1 MRRVTKIVVSGV
13 ATTALAFAATA
24 CGNDSGDKSSSS
36 SNSNGKGI
44 GLAYDVGGR
53 GDQSF
58 NDAAA
63 AGFDKAKKEFDI
75 GGTEKEPKD
84 GESDADKVQRLT
96 EMARQGYNPVIG
108 VGFAYAKSI
117 DEVAKKFPKTSF
129 AVVDDSSL
137 QTKNVANLVFT
148 EEQGSYLMGV
158 VAAKTTKTDTVGFI
172 GGVDTPLIKKFEAG
186 FKQGVADTNSDVTVL
201 TEYITQMPDFKGFA
215 DPAGGKRI
223 ASGMLSKK
231 ADVIYPAA
239 GGSGGGAFEAI
250 KTKGDA
256 WGLGVD
262 SDQYKIP
269 ALSGVKE
276 VILTSMLKNVEGS
289 VYDFVKSVQDG
300 KPQSGI
306 VSADLAQDGVGYS
319 KSNPEFV
326 KMTETIAAVDEA
338 KKKIADGE
346 IKVAT
351 QPKK

>member
-1 MRRVTKIVVSGV
+1 MRRVTKIAISGV
-13 ATTALAFAATA
+13 ATAALALSVSA
-24 CGNDSGDKSSSS
+24 CGSDKGGSGSSKE
-36 SNSNGKGI
+36 KGV

-63 AGFDKAKKEFDI
+63 AGFDKAKKEFGI
-75 GGTEKEPKD
+75 SGSEKEPKD
-84 GESDADKVQRLT
+84 GESEADKVQRLT

-108 VGFAYAKSI
+108 VGFAYASAI
-117 DEVAKKFPKTSF
+117 DTVAKKYPKTSF
-129 AVVDDSSL
+129 AVVDDA
-137 QTKNVANLVFT
+137 QKKQKNVANLVFT

-186 FKQGVADTNSDVTVL
+186 FKQGVKDTSGGKVNVL

-215 DPAGGKRI
+215 DPAGGKRV

-250 KTKGDA
+250 KGKGNS

-269 ALSGVKE
+269 ALKDFKE

-289 VYDFVKSVQDG
+289 VFDFIKSVEDG
-300 KPQSGI
+300 KPQSGVI
-306 VSADLAQDGVGYS
+306 SSDLKANGVGYS
-319 KSNPEFV
+319 KSNPEFA
-326 KMTETIAAVDEA
+326 KMTDVIKAVDEA
-338 KKKIADGE
+338 KAKIASGE
-346 IKVAT
+346 ITVAT
-351 QPKK
+351 EPAK

>member
-1 MRRVTKIVVSGV
+1 MRRVTKIVVSGA
-13 ATTALAFAATA
+13 ATAALAFSATA
-24 CGNDSGDKSSSS
+24 CGDSDSDSSSS
-36 SNSNGKGI
+36 SSEKGI

-75 GGTEKEPKD
+75 GGAEKEPKD
-84 GESDADKVQRLT
+84 SESDADKVQRLT

-108 VGFAYAKSI
+108 VGFVYAKAI

-129 AVVDDSSL
+129 AIVDDSSK
-137 QTKNVANLVFT
+137 QAKNVANLVFT

-186 FKQGVADTNSDVTVL
+186 FKQGVADTNPDVKVL

-223 ASGMLSKK
+223 ANGMLGKK

-250 KTKGDA
+250 KTKGNA

-269 ALSGVKE
+269 SLSGVKD

-289 VYDFVKSVQDG
+289 VYDFIKSVEDG
-300 KPQSGI
+300 KPQSGV
-306 VSADLAQDGVGYS
+306 VSADLAQDGVGYA

-338 KKKIADGE
+338 KKKIASGD

-351 QPKK
+351 EPKK

>member
-1 MRRVTKIVVSGV
+1 MRRVTKIVVSGA
-13 ATTALAFAATA
+13 ATTALAFSAVA
-24 CGNDSGDKSSSS
+24 CGSDDGDKSSSS
-36 SNSNGKGI
+36 SEKGI

-63 AGFDKAKKEFDI
+63 AGYDRAKKEFNI
-75 GGTEKEPKD
+75 EGAEKEPKE
-84 GESDADKVQRLT
+84 GESERDKIQRLT

-108 VGFAYAKSI
+108 VGFVYAKAI

-129 AVVDDSSL
+129 GIVDDSSK
-137 QTKNVANLVFT
+137 QADNVANLVFT

-186 FKQGVADTNSDVTVL
+186 FKQGVEDTNPDVTVL
-201 TEYITQMPDFKGFA
+201 TEYITQLPDTKGFA

-223 ASGMLSKK
+223 ANGMLSKK

-239 GGSGGGAFEAI
+239 GGSGGGAFEAV
-250 KTKGDA
+250 KAKGDA

-276 VILTSMLKNVEGS
+276 VILTSMLKNVEGA
-289 VYDFVKSVQDG
+289 VYDFVKSVQEG
-300 KPQSGI
+300 KPQSGVI
-306 VSADLAQDGVGYS
+306 SADLAHDGVGYS

-326 KMTETIAAVDEA
+326 KMTDTIAAVDEA
-338 KKKIADGE
+338 KKKIAAGE

-351 QPKK
+351 EPKE